1 MDVEQIILD
10 MIKNNKQNFESPL
23 YNHDEYATGYYE
35 GANDILVSLLDNL
48 GIKHNEDIINKIWLE
63 EIKMKEAKHCYVLSN
78 GVSVVV
84 GDRVELIANNG
95 ERYIGDIYD
104 ITENSISCT
113 LVDGTGEAGFFF
125 KELEDVRLVK

>member
-1 MDVEQIILD
+1 
-10 MIKNNKQNFESPL
+10 
-23 YNHDEYATGYYE
+23 
-35 GANDILVSLLDNL
+35 
-48 GIKHNEDIINKIWLE
+48 
-63 EIKMKEAKHCYVLSN
+63 MKEAKHCYLLSN

-84 GDRVELIANNG
+84 GDRVELVVNNG

-125 KELEDVRLVK
+125 RELEDVRIVK